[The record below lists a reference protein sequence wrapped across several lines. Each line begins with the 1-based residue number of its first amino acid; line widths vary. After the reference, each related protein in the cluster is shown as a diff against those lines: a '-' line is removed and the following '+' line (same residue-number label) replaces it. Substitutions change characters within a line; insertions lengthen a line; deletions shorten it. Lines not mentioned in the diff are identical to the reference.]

1 MYRTDFGTLC
11 EKARVGCSE
20 GIALKQELML
30 LNFGVGEDL
39 GEDLESPLDCTE
51 VKPVNPK
58 SVLNIHWKD

>member
-1 MYRTDFGTLC
+1 MYRTDFGTLW

-20 GIALKQELML
+20 GIALKQELKL
-30 LNFGVGEDL
+30 LNCGVGEDL

>member
-1 MYRTDFGTLC
+1 MYRTDFGTLW

-39 GEDLESPLDCTE
+39 ESPLDCTE